1 MALVLWAVLFSVQA
15 AYRLRDETVGA
26 MALQGASEYL
36 RHGEEIAAEEA
47 VAYAER
53 LAGRPFSW
61 SGYKFII
68 EEKRTALMGRS
79 VSASGKGGTWSLS
92 IRQNEYDPE
101 NFLRMCSLLNQ
112 HSGDMSRVFKKDF
125 DIFFRKRVTLID
137 LRRKIQRRTSVLVD
151 I

>member
-1 MALVLWAVLFSVQA
+1 MGRYILLVSIPAWKKTWNKYTQNDGAIFTVPYSRVDLDGDFMKK
-15 AYRLRDETVGA
+15 RLAGSYTIEV
-26 MALQGASEYL
+26 
-36 RHGEEIAAEEA
+36 
-47 VAYAER
+47 YAER

-79 VSASGKGGTWSLS
+79 VSASGKGGTWSLL

-112 HSGDMSRVFKKDF
+112 EE
-125 DIFFRKRVTLID
+125 
-137 LRRKIQRRTSVLVD
+137 
-151 I
+151 

>member
-1 MALVLWAVLFSVQA
+1 MKKRLAGSYTIEAAFVMALVLWAVLFSVQA

-36 RHGEEIAAEEA
+36 RHGEEI
-47 VAYAER
+47 
-53 LAGRPFSW
+53 RPFSW

-79 VSASGKGGTWSLS
+79 VSASGKGGTWSLL

-112 HSGDMSRVFKKDF
+112 EE
-125 DIFFRKRVTLID
+125 
-137 LRRKIQRRTSVLVD
+137 
-151 I
+151 

>member
-1 MALVLWAVLFSVQA
+1 MKKRLAGSYTIEAAFIMALVLWAVLFSVQA

-61 SGYKFII
+61 SG
-68 EEKRTALMGRS
+68 
-79 VSASGKGGTWSLS
+79 SASGKGGTWSLS

-112 HSGDMSRVFKKDF
+112 EE
-125 DIFFRKRVTLID
+125 
-137 LRRKIQRRTSVLVD
+137 
-151 I
+151 